1 MCVCVCVWGGG
12 AHGECS
18 VSHILIGQLLPLS
31 SSLLSSL
38 SFLLSFLLFFL
49 FPLSLFSSPHLLS
62 FTLQELS
69 PTSDANLVRS
79 LMNLCECQM
88 DEFKD
93 EQKFKQ
99 LTPEQVEAWIMV
111 GRVSL
116 VYMYVR
122 LQGSNRTRSI
132 FRHALLKF

>member
-1 MCVCVCVWGGG
+1 
-12 AHGECS
+12 
-18 VSHILIGQLLPLS
+18 
-31 SSLLSSL
+31 
-38 SFLLSFLLFFL
+38 
-49 FPLSLFSSPHLLS
+49 
-62 FTLQELS
+62 
-69 PTSDANLVRS
+69 
-79 LMNLCECQM
+79 MNLCECQM

-122 LQGSNRTRSI
+122 LEGHGSSE
-132 FRHALLKF
+132 L

>member
-1 MCVCVCVWGGG
+1 MNVVYPISDWPT
-12 AHGECS
+12 AS
-18 VSHILIGQLLPLS
+18 SFLLLLLPSPSLLPSLLPLFS
-31 SSLLSSL
+31 PLLPSLLPPSPL
-38 SFLLSFLLFFL
+38 SFLLSLPSFS
-49 FPLSLFSSPHLLS
+49 FP
-62 FTLQELS
+62 LQELS

-122 LQGSNRTRSI
+122 LEGHGSSG
-132 FRHALLKF
+132 L